1 MNQVLSRRRVLG
13 TMACLAAP
21 ALPVRAQMAWP
32 SKLLKFIVPYPA
44 GGTPDA
50 FTRQLAEQVARRLG
64 VSAVVENRPGASGLL
79 GMRAVS
85 QAQADQ
91 HSFAYVS
98 SGQVT
103 LSAMNPKFDLL
114 RELKPVARLTGS
126 AFVALVS
133 ADSPYRTMGELIAAV
148 QARPGKL
155 SFGTAGPGSP
165 AHMALE
171 YLEEATRNFKAL
183 HVPFK
188 GAVESINAIL
198 GGQIDFTIGVLG
210 AAMPQIKAG
219 KLRALGVTTARRV
232 PQLPSVPTIAEA
244 SGTSYAYQSWGGFM
258 MHANTPDAVLE
269 RAAAAFGSAL
279 QSETVKHYM
288 QAVGSFADR
297 SESPAA
303 FGEQLRREIALEKQ
317 IVKRLGIVQE

>member
-1 MNQVLSRRRVLG
+1 MNPILSRRRVLG
-13 TMACLAAP
+13 SLACLTAP
-21 ALPVRAQMAWP
+21 AMLLAQEAWP
-32 SKLLKFIVPYPA
+32 RRGLKFVVPYPA

-50 FTRQLAEQVARRLG
+50 FTRQLTDVLIRQLG

-103 LSAMNPKFDLL
+103 LTAMNPKFDLL
-114 RELKPVARLTGS
+114 RELKPVARLS
-126 AFVALVS
+126 ASPFVLVVN
-133 ADSPYRTMGELIAAV
+133 ADSPYKTIKELIAAV
-148 QARPGKL
+148 QTHPGRIT
-155 SFGTAGPGSP
+155 FGTAGPGSP
-165 AHMALE
+165 AHMAVE
-171 YLEEATRNFKAL
+171 YLEEATKNFKAL

-219 KLRALGVTTARRV
+219 KLRALGVTTAGRV
-232 PQLPSVPTIAEA
+232 AVLPDLPTIAEA
-244 SGTSYAYQSWGGFM
+244 SGTRYAYQSWGGFM
-258 MHANTPDAVLE
+258 MHAETPDAVIE
-269 RAAAAFGSAL
+269 RAAAAFSSAL
-279 QSETVKHYM
+279 QSESVKRYLET
-288 QAVGSFADR
+288 AGSFADP

-303 FGEQLRREIALEKQ
+303 FGEQLRREIAAEKQ